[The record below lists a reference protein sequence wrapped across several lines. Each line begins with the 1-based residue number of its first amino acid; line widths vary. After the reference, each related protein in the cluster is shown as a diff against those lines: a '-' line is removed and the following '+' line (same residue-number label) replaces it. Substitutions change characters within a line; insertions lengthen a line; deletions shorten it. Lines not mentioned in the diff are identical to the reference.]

1 LGVYRIFSHDYLCR
15 FTCSGRR
22 QGVARIWSEKILKV
36 LDSSTPTTKDGI
48 LASAARLLHA
58 AATPLNSPKP
68 TGGASLASCCPCNDP
83 ALGVVWDH
91 HSSPCRNRGRT
102 WIRILAM
109 CRCAGLALAW
119 QQLNWKTSAVVEA
132 PEVWRCRVQ
141 VQQQHPAHSRHGAA
155 RTREG
160 SDGRGTWKGMA
171 LHPPSHRSP
180 CWGRSLGSL
189 ALNADSFGWQ
199 VTGALILFGDG
210 AHVPDVRCQQ
220 PASCVGDGGGCN
232 CREAGMG
239 VPLKGSE
246 LLLPGCAYL
255 ASSLQKFCSFVRKR
269 QCCVFLQS

>member
-1 LGVYRIFSHDYLCR
+1 MYVSFAYAPF
-15 FTCSGRR
+15 R
-22 QGVARIWSEKILKV
+22 QRC
-36 LDSSTPTTKDGI
+36 
-48 LASAARLLHA
+48 LASAATWLLTKASHRRALPFPCADYRRLL
-58 AATPLNSPKP
+58 PPDDDL
-68 TGGASLASCCPCNDP
+68 

-109 CRCAGLALAW
+109 CPCAGLALAW
-119 QQLNWKTSAVVEA
+119 QQLNWKTSAVVES

-141 VQQQHPAHSRHGAA
+141 QQHPAPSRQGAA

-210 AHVPDVRCQQ
+210 AHVPDVRWQQ
-220 PASCVGDGGGCN
+220 PASCVGGGGGCN

-239 VPLKGSE
+239 VPM
-246 LLLPGCAYL
+246 PYL